1 MEAIE
6 QFLFSSSDCGYY
18 YGEGDG
24 YGYEDRSGDGSGSG
38 AGYCS
43 RYGDGDGTGTCP
55 NGGFI
60 CSDGFGAGDG
70 SGYGHKDGTGVGPSV
85 VDGIRAYNNKKIY
98 VIDTVPTIIE
108 QIKGNYAKGFILN
121 LDLTLTPC
129 YIAKVGDYFAHGET
143 LKQAFADAE
152 AKFTQNQP
160 IEDRVKLFKENFKN
174 GVKYA
179 AKDFFK
185 WHSILTGSCEFGRL
199 QFCKDHNIDIN
210 SDKFTVEEFINLT
223 INAYKGEIIKK
234 LL

>member
-6 QFLFSSSDCGYY
+6 QFLFNSSDCGYY
-18 YGEGDG
+18 YEEGDG
-24 YGYEDRSGDGSGSG
+24 YGYEDGSGDGSGSG

-43 RYGDGDGTGTCP
+43 HYGDS
-55 NGGFI
+55 NGSGIF
-60 CSDGFGAGDG
+60 SDNYGYGCG
-70 SGYGHKDGTGVGPSV
+70 SGYGSGSKDS
-85 VDGIRAYNNKKIY
+85 DGYGSGDTYGNEIRSYNNKKIY

-108 QIKGNYAKGFILN
+108 QIKGNYAKGFMLN
-121 LDLTLTPC
+121 TDLTLTLC

-160 IEDRVKLFKENFKN
+160 IEDRIKLFKGKFKN

-179 AKDFFK
+179 AKDFFE
-185 WHSILTGSCEFGRL
+185 WHNILTGSCEFGRM
-199 QFCKDHNIDIN
+199 QFCKDHDIDIN